1 VDAETRFAALV
12 AALAGVPGVALPE
25 PAGSRRFGSDALK
38 VDGAIFAMCVQDA
51 LVLKLPRDRVAALV
65 ADGVCG
71 PFDSGKGRPMREW
84 ATVIDPARDRELA
97 GEALDFV
104 RSLRR

>member
-1 VDAETRFAALV
+1 VDAEDRFAALV
-12 AALAGVPGVALPE
+12 AAFAEDPRVAPPDPTAG
-25 PAGSRRFGSDALK
+25 RRFGSDALK
-38 VDGAIFAMCVQDA
+38 VDGSIFAMCVQGA
-51 LVLKLPRDRVAALV
+51 LVLKLPRDRVSALV

-84 ATVIDPARDRELA
+84 AAVVDPAQDIALA
-97 GEALDFV
+97 GEALEFV

>member
-1 VDAETRFAALV
+1 
-12 AALAGVPGVALPE
+12 
-25 PAGSRRFGSDALK
+25 
-38 VDGAIFAMCVQDA
+38 
-51 LVLKLPRDRVAALV
+51 
-65 ADGVCG
+65 
-71 PFDSGKGRPMREW
+71 MREW